1 MNAQEYKEFQ
11 VTITVSPSLEEIMVD
26 WLLNLGTDHDFVSF
40 PVDSHSSDHEG
51 LSLAEQVAGRRKRLR
66 FQIAIGSEELGP
78 FLDRLKQDFQ
88 GSGIHYRVV
97 PFVESGHL

>member
-1 MNAQEYKEFQ
+1 MNAQEYNEYQ

-26 WLLNLGTDHDFVSF
+26 WLLGFGTDHDFVSF
-40 PVDSHSSDHEG
+40 PVDSHSSNHEG
-51 LSLAEQVAGRRKRLR
+51 LSLAEQVAGRKKRLR
-66 FQIAIGSEELGP
+66 FQIAIGSGELAA